1 MIPPPPSGAHDT
13 CHASHK
19 FNIIFR
25 GREQHRG
32 TGGERRPRH
41 HEEVPEEISD
51 EIPAAAAIQAADLVE
66 RLTPA
71 AAIQAVDLVE
81 RLTPADP
88 VVEPSSR
95 RQVPLLK

>member
-1 MIPPPPSGAHDT
+1 V
-13 CHASHK
+13 
-19 FNIIFR
+19 
-25 GREQHRG
+25 
-32 TGGERRPRH
+32 ERLTP
-41 HEEVPEEISD
+41 
-51 EIPAAAAIQAADLVE
+51 AAAIQAVDLVE